1 MVVTHNK
8 KPGLF
13 TAIGIGVGSM
23 IGSGWLFSAY
33 YAAKYIGP
41 ASFFSWAIGAILAL
55 ILAMLL
61 AEIAGIFQDKALF
74 TRLITV
80 SHGNADFGFVITL
93 SGWLGLVLVIPTEA
107 SATVE
112 YLSTIIPSL
121 AHRLMEHQHHTWLG
135 TACILALVMMYS
147 LLNFWGMRGFSKIS
161 NLLAMFKIV
170 IPVITALLLMLASF
184 HPSNFV
190 SQGFAPF
197 GTKHILSGV
206 VVCGIFY
213 TFYGFSLVA
222 MYGKE
227 LKDPQKNIPRA
238 LVFSVLICFIIYSLL
253 QAAFI
258 GSLPISMVAQGW
270 PQLNFTS
277 PFAQLLILLDIHFLS
292 IWAIALYMDSAVS
305 PSGTAI
311 ICLNSAAETV
321 TGMAEAHQFP
331 QYFNK
336 IHPVF
341 QISYRSLTFTTLICC
356 CTLLFFKNW
365 HELMILVSVFQVI
378 SCASIPV
385 AFTKLRHSSPNF
397 ERIYRVK
404 MGKLLSYVIFV
415 VLSFFLI
422 KIDFFSLAV
431 ALALYLG
438 FFLVYALSYYHYVL
452 TELYKA
458 FYSSWSMFLYMA
470 SICIFAYLDQ
480 QGLLE
485 IKAVFYAFV
494 LLMSINFWL
503 MVHQKNHH

>member
-1 MVVTHNK
+1 MDLTLDK
-8 KPGLF
+8 RPGLF
-13 TAIGIGVGSM
+13 TAVGIGVGSM

-33 YAAKYIGP
+33 YAAQYIGP
-41 ASFFSWAIGAILAL
+41 ASFFSWAIGAVLAL

-80 SHGNADFGFVITL
+80 SHGNADFGFIVTL

-112 YLSTIIPSL
+112 YLSTIVPSL
-121 AHRLMEHQHHTWLG
+121 AHRLMMDQHHTSLG
-135 TACILALVMMYS
+135 TACILALVIMYS
-147 LLNFWGMRGFSKIS
+147 LLNLWGMRGFSKIS
-161 NLLAMFKIV
+161 NTLAIFKIV
-170 IPVITALLLMLASF
+170 IPIVTALLLMVSSF

-197 GTKHILSGV
+197 GTRHIFSGV

-222 MYGKE
+222 MYGKD

-258 GSLPISMVAQGW
+258 GGLPISIVAKGW

-277 PFAQLLILLDIHFLS
+277 PFAQLLILLDIHLLS
-292 IWAIALYMDSAVS
+292 IWAIALYIDSAVS

-321 TGMAEAHQFP
+321 TGMAEAHQLP

-341 QISYRSLTFTTLICC
+341 HISYRSLIFTTLICC
-356 CTLLFFKNW
+356 FSLLFFKNW

-378 SCASIPV
+378 SCVSIPI
-385 AFTKLRHSSPNF
+385 AFTKLRYSSPQL

-404 MGKLLSYVIFV
+404 MGELMSYVIFV

-422 KIDFFSLAV
+422 KIDFFSLTV
-431 ALALYLG
+431 ALLLYVG
-438 FFLVYALSYYHYVL
+438 FFLIYAFSYYRWSISRVF
-452 TELYKA
+452 KA
-458 FYSSWSMFLYMA
+458 FCSSWSMFLYMA
-470 SICIFAYLDQ
+470 LICIFAYLHQ
-480 QGLLE
+480 QHLLE
-485 IKAVFYAFV
+485 SRLVFYTFI

-503 MVHQKNHH
+503 MVQQKNYH